1 MPALQDASQA
11 VAATEFRKAVGAFP
25 TGVAVA
31 AAWDAHRDQPLGI
44 TISSFNSVSLEPPLV
59 LFSLSRRAHGLSAW
73 ARAAGYAVNILSAG
87 QRELSD
93 RFAKPL
99 SKKWSGVNYRQGLYD
114 APLVDGAAA
123 HLECSAYREYDGG
136 DHIIFVGQ
144 VERLSLMES
153 VAPLVF
159 YRGRYAWLDSQC
171 A

>member
-1 MPALQDASQA
+1 MSAHEDVPQA

-31 AAWDAHRDQPLGI
+31 ATWDAHRDEPLGV

-73 ARAAGYAVNILSAG
+73 VRAAGYAISILSSEQQA
-87 QRELSD
+87 LSE
-93 RFAKPL
+93 RFARPL
-99 SKKWSGVNYRQGLYD
+99 TEKWSGVNYRHGLYG

-123 HLECSAYREYDGG
+123 HLECAAYRQYDGG

-144 VERLSLMES
+144 VKRLSLTETA
-153 VAPLVF
+153 APLVF